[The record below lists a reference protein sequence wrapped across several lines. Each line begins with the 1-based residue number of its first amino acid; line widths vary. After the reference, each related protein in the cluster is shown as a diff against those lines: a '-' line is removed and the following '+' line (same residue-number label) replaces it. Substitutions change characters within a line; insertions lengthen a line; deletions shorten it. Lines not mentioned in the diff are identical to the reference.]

1 MLTVDELFAL
11 PTHYATVPAW
21 KVDGMD
27 EIGER
32 KFDAACRRQEYF
44 DFILAPRLSNETFG
58 TDGGYVL
65 VDGERVDVFAAVSD
79 GIAHALFYG
88 LTDDVEWRSEV
99 FNSITACF
107 SCPSDNTL
115 DYDYLGHG
123 WFIFFSPQPVNET
136 PGARFW
142 SRPGRGHAGIG
153 AGESTP
159 DTRYRFV
166 DTHVVEKYIRTLERW
181 VDVYAEN
188 KASMQHFPK
197 LSAKDV
203 FDRIITPLMHI
214 PTIAFDGTIMR
225 LVDKMLELGI
235 SWFHYSFDCDVPG
248 PVQQNLLF
256 LARNRGQK
264 VFMRAVLRTSL
275 ETTDGGIL
283 AEAFLKS
290 LVRAATLPLIYCT
303 PGLAKVGGP
312 GAIDFQETGLTIC
325 ETMTIL
331 LDNSRRSVISHVALE
346 ELAHEALTVWLR
358 AFENNIV
365 KFFNHNYAEK
375 NVNHVYILRQLVLT
389 YYMQA
394 WRTHKSL
401 WSARQRAVCYLARKM
416 SSAVGCLVRDWVLRF
431 DEPDPEL
438 MQRARAL
445 MLSFDGSCW
454 PEGTMPYPKLKCPFS
469 IH

>member
-11 PTHYATVPAW
+11 PTHYATVLTTS
-21 KVDGMD
+21 VGGMD
-27 EIGER
+27 EIRER
-32 KFDAACRRQEYF
+32 RFYAACRRHEYF
-44 DFILAPRLSNETFG
+44 EFVLTPRLSNETFG

-99 FNSITACF
+99 FDSITTELRLY
-107 SCPSDNTL
+107 D
-115 DYDYLGHG
+115 DYRGHG
-123 WFIFFSPQPVNET
+123 WCTSFAQ
-136 PGARFW
+136 
-142 SRPGRGHAGIG
+142 
-153 AGESTP
+153 
-159 DTRYRFV
+159 YRFV

-188 KASMQHFPK
+188 KTGMQHFPK
-197 LSAKDV
+197 LRAKDI
-203 FDRIITPLMHI
+203 FDYIITPLMHI
-214 PTIAFDGTIMR
+214 PTIDFDGTIMR

-235 SWFHYSFDCDVPG
+235 GWYLFIGFMRVPS
-248 PVQQNLLF
+248 PVQQNMLF
-256 LARNRGQK
+256 LARTQGQK
-264 VFMRAVLRTSL
+264 VFMGAVQHNTVSL

-303 PGLAKVGGP
+303 GSGISLASAGGP
-312 GAIDFQETGLTIC
+312 GAINFLETDPTPC
-325 ETMTIL
+325 ETMITL
-331 LDNSRRSVISHVALE
+331 LDNNRRSVISHVVLE
-346 ELAHEALTVWLR
+346 ELAHEVLTVWLR

-365 KFFNHNYAEK
+365 KVFNHNYATIS
-375 NVNHVYILRQLVLT
+375 VNPAYILRQFVLT

-445 MLSFDGSCW
+445 MLSFDSSCW
-454 PEGTMPYPKLKCPFS
+454 PEGTMPYPKRS
-469 IH
+469 IRW